1 MKYKLLMNNNES
13 KKDANISN
21 KIASKNL
28 NIDFIQNKL
37 LNNMIDLYINKG
49 YINISNRK
57 GKNNIFSKSKK
68 SPLISSYNKINKR
81 ISSAKLKMDLI
92 PKNFSNSLDNE
103 NKNISTDKKSTVKH
117 TNYTA
122 MNISDNSY
130 NFHQNEQKKIMNVD
144 NKLLLFFNE
153 NKEIFKEENEDVK
166 FNISPRN
173 KAFEYKKKVIIKN
186 NVGSQTT
193 LNFNNI
199 NRANSK
205 RFQKNKL
212 LEVSNNSKIQNS
224 SNQDEK
230 YIQVTL
236 QHSQSTK
243 NSVRPFLNKKNRELD
258 TIISSIK
265 ENVKKYFV
273 KHRFSSVKDYFNDWL
288 YYKRKKDYQ
297 KKISLDEEG
306 IYYYLREKLGIEIY
320 KNEVDK
326 IFKCKRTLFDI
337 NMFKNF
343 FFEENSGRKV
353 LHINDNLLLKQ
364 TEFNPYKKFKK
375 NKDNIYR
382 SFSNIFKNTENKMPA
397 FKNNLLMTT
406 LKEHKEKIIDKIGND
421 FIENNKKSEFNYSE
435 FCNLFEYLNL
445 DKKIINKKTIKKLF
459 DKYKN
464 ENEKVNIKYFI
475 NNFNKD
481 EIIKDE
487 LFNEKESYKNNKPEP
502 SKKINIIN
510 YYNSNPINLHLNK
523 IEFNSKTRKQLINNI
538 EKNNSKDFTPK
549 SPFNVIEQNK
559 YKSPT
564 SHFKKNINNNK
575 YNNSPGISKFM
586 KFNESKL
593 FMKFKKKKYFA
604 LYDSCL
610 KINNLANEMKKNKQ
624 KALKLNNYKTIRI
637 RKKYQSNVNILNN
650 TAAKIKNNNFKKFN
664 LIGRP
669 LSSHIKCLIGI
680 NNNIRNCSS
689 SMSNRTVKLFSEESR
704 VQNLNSD
711 IINLI

>member
-1 MKYKLLMNNNES
+1 
-13 KKDANISN
+13 
-21 KIASKNL
+21 
-28 NIDFIQNKL
+28 
-37 LNNMIDLYINKG
+37 MI
-49 YINISNRK
+49 
-57 GKNNIFSKSKK
+57 
-68 SPLISSYNKINKR
+68 
-81 ISSAKLKMDLI
+81 
-92 PKNFSNSLDNE
+92 
-103 NKNISTDKKSTVKH
+103 
-117 TNYTA
+117 
-122 MNISDNSY
+122 
-130 NFHQNEQKKIMNVD
+130 
-144 NKLLLFFNE
+144 
-153 NKEIFKEENEDVK
+153 
-166 FNISPRN
+166 
-173 KAFEYKKKVIIKN
+173 
-186 NVGSQTT
+186 
-193 LNFNNI
+193 
-199 NRANSK
+199 
-205 RFQKNKL
+205 
-212 LEVSNNSKIQNS
+212 
-224 SNQDEK
+224 
-230 YIQVTL
+230 
-236 QHSQSTK
+236 
-243 NSVRPFLNKKNRELD
+243 
-258 TIISSIK
+258 
-265 ENVKKYFV
+265 
-273 KHRFSSVKDYFNDWL
+273 
-288 YYKRKKDYQ
+288 
-297 KKISLDEEG
+297 
-306 IYYYLREKLGIEIY
+306 
-320 KNEVDK
+320 
-326 IFKCKRTLFDI
+326 
-337 NMFKNF
+337 
-343 FFEENSGRKV
+343 
-353 LHINDNLLLKQ
+353 
-364 TEFNPYKKFKK
+364 
-375 NKDNIYR
+375 
-382 SFSNIFKNTENKMPA
+382 
-397 FKNNLLMTT
+397 T
-406 LKEHKEKIIDKIGND
+406 LKEHKEKIIDEIGNN
-421 FIENNKKSEFNYSE
+421 FIENNKKSEFYYSE

-487 LFNEKESYKNNKPEP
+487 LFNEKESYKNNIPEP

-549 SPFNVIEQNK
+549 SPFNIIEQYK

-564 SHFKKNINNNK
+564 SHFKKNVNNNK
-575 YNNSPGISKFM
+575 YNNSHGISKFM

-624 KALKLNNYKTIRI
+624 KALKLNNFKTIRI
-637 RKKYQSNVNILNN
+637 RKKYQSNANILNN